1 MWKQKVTGDG
11 WPQTE
16 AEWGRYFCFLAA
28 GFDLLGTVY
37 QAWYMSC
44 PWGIQV
50 AQLIGSGVSTFWSF
64 CWNCRCRCRRVPCH
78 GGRSRNNCSPFLP
91 TILGKGQIQH
101 FQFSTV
107 LIDLTL
113 LLPETSKPASE
124 LETNSVLFV
133 PTRCPNFTYFFQHN
147 LKCILKES
155 FSSTGMISRKRRQSV
170 FET

>member
-1 MWKQKVTGDG
+1 MT
-11 WPQTE
+11 
-16 AEWGRYFCFLAA
+16 FLVPDIKS
-28 GFDLLGTVY
+28 GV
-37 QAWYMSC
+37 
-44 PWGIQV
+44 QV
-50 AQLIGSGVSTFWSF
+50 PGLIGSRVSTFWSF
-64 CWNCRCRCRRVPCH
+64 CRNCQCRCSVPCH

-133 PTRCPNFTYFFQHN
+133 PTRCPNLTSFFQHN

-155 FSSTGMISRKRRQSV
+155 FSLTGMISRKHRQSV
-170 FET
+170 FEIFLEGRCSLM